1 MIILWK
7 QGKLMVKVRVYLGND
22 YAGKNLYI
30 IRIFDGVLLLDDEK
44 KAKEIEERKEEFL
57 KKNIEEL
64 FDFLREP
71 SVIKEVVEKSRK
83 RRFS

>member
-1 MIILWK
+1 
-7 QGKLMVKVRVYLGND
+7 MVKVVYLGND
-22 YAGKNLYI
+22 YAEKNLYI
-30 IRIFDGVLLLDDEK
+30 IRMFDCVPLLDDEK

-57 KKNIEEL
+57 KKNIGEL

-83 RRFS
+83 RRFSRYKDILS

>member
-1 MIILWK
+1 
-7 QGKLMVKVRVYLGND
+7 
-22 YAGKNLYI
+22 
-30 IRIFDGVLLLDDEK
+30 VLLLDDEK